1 MAMISFNFH
10 KFYNYFIIG
19 RSYIYS
25 KLKLSLL
32 IKADNTE
39 NKLLVLI
46 VISGFIC
53 F

>member
-1 MAMISFNFH
+1 MVMISFNFH
-10 KFYNYFIIG
+10 KFYNYFTIG

-25 KLKLSLL
+25 NLKLSLL
-32 IKADNTE
+32 IKAENIE

-46 VISGFIC
+46 VVSCFIY